1 MVEQTINQQ
10 KLTFAD
16 YFQMMMTGR
25 QKLLTILFL
34 VFLGT
39 LLIYKAHKFGS
50 EKVNGNI
57 GDILTEDMDQVTQ
70 LQNKF
75 A

>member
-1 MVEQTINQQ
+1 
-10 KLTFAD
+10 
-16 YFQMMMTGR
+16 MTGR

-57 GDILTEDMDQVTQ
+57 GDILTEAIDQVRE

-75 A
+75 T